1 MENLQN
7 LFNPLYAMTDKE
19 LVENFEGDKDL
30 LETTCGS
37 IFIPF
42 VETLYKGFKK
52 LEEMGGCPPCI
63 LLDAFGELLQGEFNK
78 VVSASEN
85 IK

>member
-1 MENLQN
+1 MSKIDDKKE
-7 LFNPLYAMTDKE
+7 LYLDRYKE

-30 LETTCGS
+30 LETTCG
-37 IFIPF
+37 ITFIPF

-63 LLDAFGELLQGEFNK
+63 LLDAFGELLQDEFNK